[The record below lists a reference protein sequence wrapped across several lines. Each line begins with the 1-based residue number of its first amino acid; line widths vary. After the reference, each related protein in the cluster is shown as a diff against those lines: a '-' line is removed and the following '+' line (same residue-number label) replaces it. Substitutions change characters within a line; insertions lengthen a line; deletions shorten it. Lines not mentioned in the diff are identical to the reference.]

1 MKTLKYLCNCYHRN
15 KKEIGL
21 LQAVIISPDVD
32 KFLVTKS
39 VFQKGPDTLTFQTFL
54 NYVHTNLPTYLYTY
68 FLTPRRRVPLEN
80 LTSYQLV
87 KNFPT

>member
-1 MKTLKYLCNCYHRN
+1 MCNCYHRN
-15 KKEIGL
+15 GKEIGY
-21 LQAVIISPDVD
+21 LQAVIIAPEVD
-32 KFLVTKS
+32 QFLVTKS
-39 VFQKGPDTLTFQTFL
+39 VFQQGPDTLTFQTLL
-54 NYVHTNLPTYLYTY
+54 NYVLTYLPTYLYTY